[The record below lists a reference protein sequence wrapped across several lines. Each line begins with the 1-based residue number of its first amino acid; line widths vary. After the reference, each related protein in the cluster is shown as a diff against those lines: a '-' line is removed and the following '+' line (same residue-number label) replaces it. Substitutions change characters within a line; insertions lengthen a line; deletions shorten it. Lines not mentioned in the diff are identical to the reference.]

1 MLRNLEAAGL
11 LAIRY
16 GTPRFSKRPDGQ
28 ELQPCVSFSTASEE
42 LVDLAF
48 EWIQD
53 HELCRVDPIFLELK
67 ANNKESHFLHFEW
80 DDYTRLVQ
88 KQISEYCE
96 FVSHQHI
103 MIEGKPLGELKLVR
117 QFKDWA
123 GDGSFL
129 YSVESEY
136 CFEQGL
142 RIGRW
147 RDFYNNQQL
156 KRDRTYRNDLRIGKE
171 HTYFENGVMQS
182 EASYDDG
189 VLQGLALE
197 WHPNGILKRA
207 TRYVEG
213 QIDGVEEF

>member
-88 KQISEYCE
+88 KQMSEYCE

-129 YSVESEY
+129 
-136 CFEQGL
+136 
-142 RIGRW
+142 
-147 RDFYNNQQL
+147 
-156 KRDRTYRNDLRIGKE
+156 
-171 HTYFENGVMQS
+171 
-182 EASYDDG
+182 
-189 VLQGLALE
+189 
-197 WHPNGILKRA
+197 
-207 TRYVEG
+207 
-213 QIDGVEEF
+213 